1 MNEKNIS
8 KEEFGPTTDF
18 SFWLLLLLQ
27 HAWGVEETT
36 EERPYP
42 LAKSSQVRRE
52 PCDVSG
58 LILAR
63 EEAEAQRVLGT
74 CQ

>member
-1 MNEKNIS
+1 MRKTYRNKNLVLLTFH
-8 KEEFGPTTDF
+8 FGCYYYCNII
-18 SFWLLLLLQ
+18 
-27 HAWGVEETT
+27 AWGVEETA

-42 LAKSSQVRRE
+42 LAKSGQVRLE

>member
-1 MNEKNIS
+1 MRKTSRNKNLLPFTFH
-8 KEEFGPTTDF
+8 FGCYYYCNII
-18 SFWLLLLLQ
+18 
-27 HAWGVEETT
+27 AWGVEETA
-36 EERPYP
+36 EERPHP
-42 LAKSSQVRRE
+42 LAKSGQVRLE